1 MGRTDSR
8 RHTEQNRTKSSSGAR
23 AFTSRGRGD
32 RPGAPPPS
40 SAHPDPADQERANYQ
55 SAKVR
60 TGIVSVNG
68 QDVGVM
74 HCRRP

>member
-1 MGRTDSR
+1 MGRMDTR
-8 RHTEQNRTKSSSGAR
+8 RHVEQTGTKSG
-23 AFTSRGRGD
+23 SRSEDIHSHGRGN
-32 RPGAPPPS
+32 RPSAPPS
-40 SAHPDPADQERANYQ
+40 SAHPEPAEQQAAGYQ
-55 SAKVR
+55 GAKVR